1 MQNVIYSVTKIAKDQ
16 PEVTVELSQAHINEI
31 LELVRGA
38 CNLGQGETM
47 SLSRLEV
54 LDDIIQSF
62 AYELG
67 GR

>member
-67 GR
+67 GK

>member
-1 MQNVIYSVTKIAKDQ
+1 MQNVIYSVTRIAKDQ

>member
-16 PEVTVELSQAHINEI
+16 PEVTVELSQSHINEI

-67 GR
+67 GK